1 MYIQRN
7 KKMDQCFRVLGTWGI
22 LRVGPLPKNFIEYPS
37 MRDNIP
43 VTANTCVCQNS
54 LDQIVILAVLTF
66 SFIFWLFGNWADVA
80 GILV

>member
-7 KKMDQCFRVLGTWGI
+7 KKMDQCFQVLGTWGI

-43 VTANTCVCQNS
+43 VTANTCVSKFTWPDCYPG
-54 LDQIVILAVLTF
+54 
-66 SFIFWLFGNWADVA
+66 SFDFLLHLLPLW
-80 GILV
+80 